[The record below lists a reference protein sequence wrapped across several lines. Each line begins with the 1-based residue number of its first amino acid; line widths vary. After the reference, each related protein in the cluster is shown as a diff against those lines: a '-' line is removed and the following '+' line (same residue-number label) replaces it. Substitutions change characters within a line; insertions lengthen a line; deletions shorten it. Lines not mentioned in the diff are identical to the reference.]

1 MHNIPLWATAAL
13 TIFLS
18 ACVSNAPKLSTE
30 NGNIEASYI
39 GVKEYGTIKRK
50 EVLADSS
57 QVYLFEVDGDTI
69 AYSIDNPNDKFPLH
83 NELIKGISYELTLEN
98 NHITNLKR
106 LEKANVKFTPVI
118 KPTPGKRT
126 LKNLIATALSPIGT
140 VLYVFG
146 GGWNFQTD
154 GSSKQARSIGI
165 SDWWVK
171 FYNENA
177 EDYEFRDS
185 LDRANTTFPFGGW
198 SDYYYAGL
206 DCSGYMGWVLYNT
219 LYKTSL
225 DKPGFVMNS
234 TKMAKSLAAD
244 YEFGKWTHKNASK
257 LEFRTGDIVSIAG
270 HIYLVLGICKDGSV
284 IIVHSSPQE
293 NEKGYEGG
301 GVMMSPLNPQDLD
314 NEDCDAFRLVDKY
327 MKKFYPHWDYETV
340 MRSKEDYITF
350 PKNKPTTGIFHWN
363 LGEKAVLKDPEK
375 YASKSAEEILKD
387 LYGI

>member
-1 MHNIPLWATAAL
+1 MHNITLWAIAAL
-13 TIFLS
+13 TLFFA
-18 ACVSNAPKLSTE
+18 ACVSNAPKITAEKAPPRAL
-30 NGNIEASYI
+30 YL
-39 GVKEYGTIKRK
+39 GVKDYGTIKRK

-57 QVYLFEVDGDTI
+57 QVYLFKVENDTV
-69 AYSIDNPNDKFPLH
+69 AYSIDNPDGKFPFH
-83 NELIKGISYELTLEN
+83 NELIEGISYELELDST
-98 NHITNLKR
+98 HVINLKR
-106 LEKANVKFTPVI
+106 TEEANVEFTPVI
-118 KPTPGKRT
+118 KPIPGKRT

-146 GGWNFQTD
+146 GGWNFQID
-154 GSSKQARSIGI
+154 GGSAQSRTIGI

-177 EDYEFRDS
+177 KDYEFRDS

-198 SDYYYAGL
+198 SEYHYAGL
-206 DCSGYMGWVLYNT
+206 DCSAYMGWVLYNT

-293 NEKGYEGG
+293 NERGFEGG
-301 GVMMSPLNPQDLD
+301 GVMMSPLNPRDLE

-327 MKKFYPHWDYETV
+327 MKKFYPWWDYKTI

-350 PKNKPTTGIFHWN
+350 PKDKPTTGIFHWK
-363 LGEKAVLKDPEK
+363 LGKGATLSDPEN
-375 YASKSAEEILKD
+375 YANKSADEILRD